1 MDQNERNNA
10 FVTKLY
16 INGQNIYIK
25 VSWKDNE
32 NDVFRLKLYEGER
45 TWSGRFSVEFA
56 EEYRQYF
63 DETKPEYLK
72 NVEQSLKG
80 DSDDFTYAFS
90 ETGDNEA
97 TFVWKKKYI
106 GSTAT
111 RIHGSVSLKLDEP
124 ESKDVLIDFLLDE
137 NKSLQQALSDFNE
150 RTNILTGELNKC
162 KQEME
167 KYVDIKTTLE
177 SVLYGKFVQILNTKK
192 RRIELLE
199 ENIQKFTQGKNV

>member
-1 MDQNERNNA
+1 MDINEQNNT
-10 FVTKLY
+10 FVTKFN
-16 INGQNIYIK
+16 INGRSIYIK

-32 NDVFRLKLYEGER
+32 TDVFRLKLYEGER

-56 EEYRQYF
+56 EKYMECF
-63 DETKPEYLK
+63 DETKSEYLK

-90 ETGDNEA
+90 ETGDDEA
-97 TFVWKKKYI
+97 TFVWKKKYT
-106 GSTAT
+106 GSSAT
-111 RIHGSVSLKLDEP
+111 RIHGSVSLKLEAP

-137 NKSLQQALSDFNE
+137 NKCLQQAISDFNVK
-150 RTNILTGELNKC
+150 TNILTGELDKC

-167 KYVDIKTTLE
+167 KYVDIKTSLE